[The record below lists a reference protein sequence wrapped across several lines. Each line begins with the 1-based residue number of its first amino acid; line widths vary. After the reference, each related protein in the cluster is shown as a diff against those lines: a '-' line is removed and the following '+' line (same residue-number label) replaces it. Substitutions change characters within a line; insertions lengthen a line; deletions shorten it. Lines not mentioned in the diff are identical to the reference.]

1 MHRTFL
7 ALSFALASPLAAQDL
22 TAPEADL
29 LPRVIDS
36 LCIDLVEAHNGCE
49 QVYLIA
55 NSQEPDTADL
65 IILTDR
71 RTDPGG
77 EPLAVIRQIAF
88 NGAMWGMSP
97 SLEAGEDGTLLLNS
111 EQTGIGRHPW
121 LQTLRIAYLD
131 EDTGFAGFA
140 IIGYHYTTYDRM
152 SAAGFTCD
160 FDMGSGQVRMETSL
174 MNPETEQT
182 ETTEEEYDLAPA
194 RMPLHLWQAFQESP
208 GPCGDG
214 LSRFFETQF

>member
-22 TAPEADL
+22 TTSEADL

-36 LCIDLVEAHNGCE
+36 LCIDLVEANNGCE
-49 QVYLIA
+49 QVTLIA

-121 LQTLRIAYLD
+121 LQTLEITYLD
-131 EDTGFAGFA
+131 ADTGFAVT
-140 IIGYHYTTYDRM
+140 GYHYTTYDRM

-160 FDMGSGQVRMETSL
+160 FDMDSGQVRMETSI

-214 LSRFFETQF
+214 LSRFFESQF

>member
-22 TAPEADL
+22 TTSEADL

-36 LCIDLVEAHNGCE
+36 LCIDLVEANNGCE
-49 QVYLIA
+49 QVTLIA

-121 LQTLRIAYLD
+121 LQTLEITYLD
-131 EDTGFAGFA
+131 ADTGCAVT
-140 IIGYHYTTYDRM
+140 GYHYTTYDRM

-160 FDMGSGQVRMETSL
+160 FDMDSGQVRMETSI

-214 LSRFFETQF
+214 LSRFFESQF

>member
-22 TAPEADL
+22 TTSEADL

-36 LCIDLVEAHNGCE
+36 LCIDLVEANNGCE
-49 QVYLIA
+49 QVTLIA

-111 EQTGIGRHPW
+111 EQTGMGRHPW
-121 LQTLRIAYLD
+121 LQTLEITYLD
-131 EDTGFAGFA
+131 ADTGFAVT
-140 IIGYHYTTYDRM
+140 GYHYTTYDRM

-160 FDMGSGQVRMETSL
+160 FDMDSGQVRMETSI

-214 LSRFFETQF
+214 LSRFFESQF

>member
-49 QVYLIA
+49 QITLIA

-111 EQTGIGRHPW
+111 EQTGMGRHPW
-121 LQTLRIAYLD
+121 LQTLEITYLD
-131 EDTGFAGFA
+131 ADTGFAVT
-140 IIGYHYTTYDRM
+140 GYHYTTYDRM

-160 FDMGSGQVRMETSL
+160 FDMAGGHIHMESYDID
-174 MNPETEQT
+174 PETEQ
-182 ETTEEEYDLAPA
+182 EVVTEEDFNLTPA

-214 LSRFFETQF
+214 LSRFFESQF

>member
-1 MHRTFL
+1 MHRSLL
-7 ALSFALASPLAAQDL
+7 ALPIALASPLAAQDL
-22 TAPEADL
+22 TTSEADL

-36 LCIDLVEAHNGCE
+36 LCIDLVEAHNGC
-49 QVYLIA
+49 
-55 NSQEPDTADL
+55 
-65 IILTDR
+65 
-71 RTDPGG
+71 

-97 SLEAGEDGTLLLNS
+97 SLEAGEDGALLLNS

-194 RMPLHLWQAFQESP
+194 RMPLHLWQAFQDSP